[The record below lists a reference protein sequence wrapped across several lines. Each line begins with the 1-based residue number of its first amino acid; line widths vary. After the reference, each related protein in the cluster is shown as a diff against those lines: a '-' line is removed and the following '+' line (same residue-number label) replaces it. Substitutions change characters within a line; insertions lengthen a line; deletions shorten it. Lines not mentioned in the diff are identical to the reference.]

1 MDEEKVDYSEKESI
15 EESEEEEVEYYDE
28 EEYVEEDEIVEIGR
42 AWKHWF
48 TNNKEKLSIIRR
60 Q

>member
-1 MDEEKVDYSEKESI
+1 
-15 EESEEEEVEYYDE
+15 VEYYDE